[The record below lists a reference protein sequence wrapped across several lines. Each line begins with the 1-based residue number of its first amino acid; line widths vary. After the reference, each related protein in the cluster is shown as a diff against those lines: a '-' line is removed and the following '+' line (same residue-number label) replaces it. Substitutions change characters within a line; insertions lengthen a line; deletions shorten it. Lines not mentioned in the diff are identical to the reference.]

1 MNEELGLLKDII
13 ENPDDDTPRLR
24 YADWLEG
31 HGQPE
36 RAELIRGQVAL
47 ASMSLSD
54 PRHDQLGRRNS
65 QLLYQHGDAWAA
77 PFTGPGVRE
86 VHFNRGFVEKI
97 EATATAFARRGAAWA
112 AATPLREV
120 KLTEAA
126 GEGARLAACPHL
138 AGIRRLKLFDTRLG
152 DADVV
157 PLAHSIYLTRL
168 RELYIGGSSFQYRQ
182 STMVGD
188 DGLVALAT
196 SPFFRQLTS
205 LTVYST
211 DSDGSIGSAGT
222 ASLAGAP
229 VGSKLRRLDL
239 RNTRIADPDAIA
251 LAGAAG
257 LQGLVEL
264 GIDGGRIGTEGLV
277 ALLRSPHFR
286 NLFQASFTA
295 NRVTPEV
302 MHALAEADLP
312 PTPQYL
318 TLSSNSLADIDID
331 VVGEVLRRHPGLHVG
346 LVDCGI
352 PRGVQEEL
360 ARRFPHRL
368 FLDYFQRKAASDQ
381 G

>member
-36 RAELIRGQVAL
+36 RADLIRVQVAL
-47 ASMSLSD
+47 ASMSLSN
-54 PRHDQLGRRNS
+54 PPPDQLARYCLLRRPNS
-65 QLLYQHGDAWAA
+65 NLLDQHGDAWAA

-97 EATATAFARRGAAWA
+97 EATATAFVRRGPAWA
-112 AATPLREV
+112 AATPLCEV
-120 KLTEAA
+120 KLTEVA
-126 GEGARLAACPHL
+126 GKGARQLAACPHL
-138 AGIRRLKLFDTRLG
+138 AGIRRLTLFDTRLG

-157 PLAHSIYLTRL
+157 ALVASPYLTSL
-168 RELYIGGSSFQYRQ
+168 TELYIGGSSFQYRQ
-182 STMVGD
+182 FTMVGD

-196 SPFFRQLTS
+196 SPFFTQLTS

-211 DSDGSIGSAGT
+211 DSDGSIGPAGT

-257 LQGLVEL
+257 LQGLEQL
-264 GIDGGRIGTEGLV
+264 SIESGRIGTAGLV

-286 NLFQASFTA
+286 NLSGASFTA

-302 MHALAEADLP
+302 MHTLAEADLP
-312 PTPQYL
+312 PTLQYL
-318 TLSSNSLADIDID
+318 KLSSNSLADIDID
-331 VVGEVLRRHPGLHVG
+331 VVGEVLRRHPGLKVG
-346 LVDCGI
+346 LEDCGI

-360 ARRFPHRL
+360 ARRFPR
-368 FLDYFQRKAASDQ
+368 
-381 G
+381 